1 MCRRNELVFGPCH
14 CFFFNSASASLEKN
28 SFSCD
33 LKSGTGIAKRR
44 CPTMTGDKNSSR
56 DATPMTRLNVPRTMP
71 CRAQTSFTKGQRLRD
86 AAEAALKSSGYQAV
100 ARLGC
105 EVLDGGV
112 VFLSG
117 VVSSFYHKQVAQ
129 AVVLRLDAVNRV
141 ENRVEVVH

>member
-1 MCRRNELVFGPCH
+1 
-14 CFFFNSASASLEKN
+14 
-28 SFSCD
+28 
-33 LKSGTGIAKRR
+33 
-44 CPTMTGDKNSSR
+44 
-56 DATPMTRLNVPRTMP
+56 MTRLNFPRTT
-71 CRAQTSFTKGQRLRD
+71 RFRTQSTFSKGQRLRD

-129 AVVLRLDAVNRV
+129 AVVLRLNAVNRV